1 MFCENCGKEISDN
14 SRFCEYCGYN
24 VNEEPMQMTNQSISN
39 EYQNEQVNQPIPEMY
54 QSKEFEPSYQQ
65 NSGDGKRK
73 KVPGIIDIV
82 AAGILLLAGLADAD
96 YDWGLISLSAGAGI
110 LIAGILQIMN
120 KSDKAIGTVR
130 IVFGGITFLLG
141 CLCSPEYDYE
151 NIGLYDWG
159 YIGLIVGISLL
170 VIGILGLTC
179 KTLSTLSIVSIVAG
193 GILILCGLKYID
205 YDWGITGAVAGTTF
219 LVSGILNLINSK
231 KNNC

>member
-1 MFCENCGKEISDN
+1 MFCENCGKEISDD
-14 SRFCEYCGYN
+14 SKFCEYCGGN
-24 VNEEPMQMTNQSISN
+24 ISDEKMQEVNRITSDMH
-39 EYQNEQVNQPIPEMY
+39 QNEQINQTTQEMKQNRQVNPPYE
-54 QSKEFEPSYQQ
+54 Q
-65 NSGDGKRK
+65 NVGNGNKNK
-73 KVPGIIDIV
+73 IPGIIDIV
-82 AAGILLLAGLADAD
+82 AAGILLLAGLADVD